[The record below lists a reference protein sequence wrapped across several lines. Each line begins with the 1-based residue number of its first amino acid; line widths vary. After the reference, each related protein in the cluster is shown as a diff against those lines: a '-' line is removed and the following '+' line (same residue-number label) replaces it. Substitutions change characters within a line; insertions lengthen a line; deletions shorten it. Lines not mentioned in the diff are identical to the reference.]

1 MAEEDAN
8 ATFVPGHPDR
18 IRIRIDG
25 TDYEFKQGDCISFTT
40 KQYNVKNNKLEIK
53 DIVTI
58 GNIVI
63 FDYNP
68 TLPNIVTKILCR
80 TYKHGKLEEGPL
92 LKIGLQIVIQGEASD
107 VDWRTIR
114 PCQALASGGR
124 RKKRRHATRGRR
136 RRSSR
141 RRTSTA

>member
-18 IRIRIDG
+18 ISITIDG
-25 TDYEFKQGDCISFTT
+25 IDYEFKHGDCISFTT
-40 KQYNVKNNKLEIK
+40 KQYNFKNNKLEIK
-53 DIVTI
+53 DIVTT
-58 GNIVI
+58 GKIVI
-63 FDYNP
+63 FDYNS

-80 TYKHGKLEEGPL
+80 TYKDGEEEAGPL